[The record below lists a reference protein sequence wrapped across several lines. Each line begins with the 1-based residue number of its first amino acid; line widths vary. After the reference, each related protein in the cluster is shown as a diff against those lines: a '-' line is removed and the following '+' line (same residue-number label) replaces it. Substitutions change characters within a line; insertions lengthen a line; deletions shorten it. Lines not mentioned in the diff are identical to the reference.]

1 MTVKEIY
8 SKIEGL
14 NISIKHIREE
24 VEFIVNC
31 SEGLESYSDAYYAMV
46 ALPDFLIRQRDELI
60 EILRE
65 RDEDKTELEKLKI

>member
-31 SEGLESYSDAYYAMV
+31 SEGLESYSDSYYAMV
-46 ALPDFLIRQRDELI
+46 ALPNFLIKERDKLI
-60 EILRE
+60 EMLQE
-65 RDEDKTELEKLKI
+65 RDKDKTELEKLKI